1 MKVFVQFLFFAFIAG
16 FVHGQQTHFIKYA
29 TQDGLAQ
36 SQVRAIAQD
45 RSGYL
50 WLGTLNGLSRF
61 DGFSFRNFSTKDGLP
76 SNQINSLYQG
86 NKALWIGTTGAICKK
101 QGADFQSLNFPD
113 SLQLSRIQCMMD
125 DGDGGLWIGL
135 DGNGLLHHKDSAF
148 KHFGKNNG
156 LANGF
161 IRVLKKTAAGELLLG
176 TREGIFSFD
185 GRTFKPYLEDEIGD
199 ASVSDI
205 LISEGGLIL
214 ISTFGN
220 GVFKIE
226 NENLSNF
233 RIENSDVPNHV
244 RSITQT
250 GVDEFYFG
258 SKSGLF
264 KLSGVK
270 SEPRKIEGL
279 EYENVKILYTDRE
292 SNLWVGTD
300 GQGLLQ
306 KAGDAFSLHTIS
318 DGMHSDLI
326 LSICPLDSSGLAFGS
341 YDNGIAI
348 KHGNQFE
355 PYPFNNKLPSKTVWA
370 LQSSEDGTL
379 WAGTSLGLAR
389 EKGGVVE
396 IISEE
401 KGLPVTEITSL
412 LYRDGLCW
420 VGGAQGL
427 AQVNRRGEVIK
438 VFSKADGFD
447 GKKVRSIAS
456 DGETTWIG
464 AEGKLFRYQ
473 DNQFKS
479 LWINNE
485 ETTAVYAVSK
495 GPNGNI
501 WVGTSNGLY
510 IANRELT
517 QIERRDF
524 SENISAN
531 NVNFIVALKD
541 ESMAVGT
548 NNGLYVISETQTR
561 HFSNFEG
568 LKSAESNQNSAY
580 LRGNNLWFGTTAG
593 TVKFDVD
600 KKNRKDLKAP
610 EANISSIELF
620 LEEPNWDQFADS
632 ISTQSGLPVNP
643 VLPHHQNYFTFHFA
657 GISLSNPKKVRYR
670 YKLEGVDENWLGPTS
685 SSTATYAY
693 LPHDDYE
700 FVVECFSESNP
711 DLVSTA
717 SFSFSIT
724 PPFYLTPW
732 FFTLCAI
739 VVLGILFAF
748 YQNRIRKEREKR
760 ANLQLQFQSR
770 LMELES
776 QSLNSSMNRHFIF
789 NALNSIQY
797 YINMQDR
804 KSANKY
810 LTSFAKLI
818 RKNLDS
824 SQENQTS
831 LKDEIERLELYLSL
845 EQMRFQGKFEYK
857 INIDPDVDDE
867 AVSIPSM
874 MLQPFLENSIW
885 HGILPSKN
893 VGQIKLDITSHKNHI
908 TIEITDDG
916 IGLDESLARK
926 AFSNGNGHTSKGIDI
941 TQNRMTLY
949 KRMTGLDYEVIGPIN
964 ATDELGKNVG
974 TKVIIHLPKNQN
986 KVNPKINPQ
995 VVWEN

>member
-1 MKVFVQFLFFAFIAG
+1 MKRLVHFLFFVFITG
-16 FVHGQQTHFIKYA
+16 FAHSQQTHFIKYS

-61 DGFSFRNFSTKDGLP
+61 DGFSFKNYSTKDGLP

-86 NKALWIGTTGAICKK
+86 STALWIGTTGAICKK
-101 QGADFQSLNFPD
+101 QGSDFHSFDFPD
-113 SLQLSRIQCMMD
+113 SLQLSRIQCMID
-125 DGDGGLWIGL
+125 DGEGGLWIGL
-135 DGNGLLHHKDSAF
+135 DGNGLLHYKDSTF
-148 KHFGKNNG
+148 KHFGKKNG

-161 IRVLKKTAAGELLLG
+161 IRVLKKTADGKLLLG
-176 TREGIFSFD
+176 TREGIYSFD
-185 GRTFKPYLEDEIGD
+185 GKFFKPYLESDVGS

-205 LISEGGLIL
+205 LISKRGLTL

-220 GVFKIE
+220 GVFTVE
-226 NENLSNF
+226 NNRVANF
-233 RIENSDVPNHV
+233 RVENSSMPNHV

-250 GVDEFYFG
+250 GANEFYFG

-264 KLSGVK
+264 KLSEAHIK
-270 SEPRKIEGL
+270 PRKIQGL
-279 EYENVKILYTDRE
+279 EYENVKILFTDRE

-348 KHGNQFE
+348 KDGSRFE
-355 PYPFNNKLPSKTVWA
+355 PYPFNDKLPSKTVWA
-370 LQSSEDGTL
+370 LQSSEDGAL
-379 WAGTSLGLAR
+379 WAGTSLGLVR
-389 EKGGVVE
+389 EKNGLVKRIG
-396 IISEE
+396 EE
-401 KGLPVTEITSL
+401 EGLPIKEITAL
-412 LYRDGLCW
+412 HYRDRICW
-420 VGGAQGL
+420 VGGAEGL
-427 AQVNRRGEVIK
+427 AQLNVSGEVIK
-438 VFSKADGFD
+438 VFSTTDGFD
-447 GKKVRSIAS
+447 GKKVRSIVQ
-456 DGETTWIG
+456 DRETIWIG
-464 AEGKLFRYQ
+464 AEGKLFRYVN
-473 DNQFKS
+473 DEFKS
-479 LWINNE
+479 LWINSE
-485 ETTAVYAVSK
+485 ETTAIYAVAK
-495 GPNGNI
+495 GPSGNI

-510 IANRELT
+510 IADPELT

-524 SENISAN
+524 SVNISAN

-548 NNGLYVISETQTR
+548 NNGLYVISENQTR

-580 LRGNNLWFGTTAG
+580 LRDNNLWFGTTAG

-600 KKNRKDLKAP
+600 KKNRKDSKAP
-610 EANISSIELF
+610 EVNISAIELF
-620 LEEPNWDQFADS
+620 LEEPDWEKYVDS
-632 ISTQSGLPVNP
+632 ISTRSGLPVNP
-643 VLPHHQNYFTFHFA
+643 VVPHHQNYFTFHFA

-670 YKLEGVDENWLGPTS
+670 YKLEGVDDNWLGPTA

-693 LPHDDYE
+693 LPHGEYE
-700 FVVECFSESNP
+700 FVIECFSESNP

-732 FFTLCAI
+732 FFALCAI
-739 VVLGILFAF
+739 AVLSILFAF

-845 EQMRFQGKFEYK
+845 EQMRFQGKFEYE
-857 INIDPDVDDE
+857 INMDPDVDDE

-885 HGILPSKN
+885 HGILPSKKM
-893 VGQIKLDITSHKNHI
+893 GQIMLDITSHQNHI
-908 TIEITDDG
+908 TIEIIDNG
-916 IGLDESLARK
+916 IGLDASMAKK
-926 AFSNGNGHTSKGIDI
+926 AYSNGNGHTSKGIDI

-949 KRMTGLDYEVIGPIN
+949 KRMTGLDYEVTGPIN
-964 ATDELGKNVG
+964 AKDELGKNVG

-986 KVNPKINPQ
+986 DFNPKINSQ

>member
-1 MKVFVQFLFFAFIAG
+1 MRS
-16 FVHGQQTHFIKYA
+16 QQTHFIKYS

-61 DGFSFRNFSTKDGLP
+61 DGFSFKNYSTKDGLP

-86 NKALWIGTTGAICKK
+86 ETALWIGTTGAICKK
-101 QGADFQSLNFPD
+101 QGSDFRSFNFPD
-113 SLQLSRIQCMMD
+113 SLQHSRLQCMID
-125 DGDGGLWIGL
+125 DGKGGLWIGL
-135 DGNGLLHHKDSAF
+135 DGSGLLHFNDSIF
-148 KHFGKNNG
+148 THFGAQNG
-156 LANGF
+156 LKNGF
-161 IRVLKKTAAGELLLG
+161 IRALKKTAGNEILLG
-176 TREGIFSFD
+176 TREGICVFD
-185 GRTFKPYLEDEIGD
+185 GAIFKPYLESKLGGM
-199 ASVSDI
+199 SVSDI
-205 LISEGGLIL
+205 VITDDRLTL

-220 GVFKIE
+220 GVFAFE
-226 NENLSNF
+226 NDRLLNF
-233 RIENSDVPNHV
+233 RVENSILPNHV

-250 GVDEFYFG
+250 SENEFYFG
-258 SKSGLF
+258 SKSGLY
-264 KLSGVK
+264 KWNETDSK
-270 SEPRKIEGL
+270 PTKIQGL
-279 EYENVKILYTDRE
+279 EYENVKILFTDRE

-306 KAGDAFSLHTIS
+306 KAGDAFTLHTTS

-326 LSICPLDSSGLAFGS
+326 LSICSLDSSGLVFGS

-348 KHGNQFE
+348 KYGNRFE
-355 PYPFNNKLPSKTVWA
+355 PYPYNDQLPSKTVWA
-370 LQSSEDGTL
+370 LQSGENGAL
-379 WAGTSLGLAR
+379 WVGTSLGLIW
-389 EKGGVVE
+389 EKNGDVKRIGQAE
-396 IISEE
+396 
-401 KGLPVTEITSL
+401 GLPVNEITAL
-412 LYRDGLCW
+412 LCSDKICW
-420 VGGAQGL
+420 VGGAEGL
-427 AQVNRRGEVIK
+427 AQLNERGEVIK
-438 VFSKADGFD
+438 VFSAADGFD
-447 GKKVRSIAS
+447 GKKVRSIVKV
-456 DGETTWIG
+456 DNTTWIA
-464 AEGKLFRYQ
+464 AEGKLFRYA
-473 DNQFKS
+473 NGQFKS
-479 LWINNE
+479 MWINNE
-485 ETTAVYAVSK
+485 ETTALYTVCE
-495 GPNGNI
+495 GPEGNI

-510 IANRELT
+510 IANPELT
-517 QIERRDF
+517 QINRKDF

-531 NVNFIVALKD
+531 NVNFIVSIKD

-548 NNGLYVISETQTR
+548 NNGLYVIKEDQTR

-593 TVKFDVD
+593 TVKFNVD
-600 KKNRKDLKAP
+600 KKDRQDTKAP
-610 EANISSIELF
+610 EVNISAIELF
-620 LEEPNWDQFADS
+620 LEEPNWEKFADS
-632 ISTQSGLPVNP
+632 ISTRSGLPVDP
-643 VLPHHQNYFTFHFA
+643 IVPHHQNYFTFHFA

-670 YKLEGVDENWLGPTS
+670 YKLAGVDENWLGPTS

-693 LPHDDYE
+693 LPHGDYE
-700 FVVECFSESNP
+700 FLIECFSESNP
-711 DLVSTA
+711 ELVSKA

-732 FFTLCAI
+732 FFALSAI
-739 VVLGILFAF
+739 AVLSVLFAF

-845 EQMRFQGKFEYK
+845 EQMRFQGKFEYE
-857 INIDPDVDDE
+857 INIDPDVDEE
-867 AVSIPSM
+867 AISIPSM

-885 HGILPSKN
+885 HGILPSKK

-908 TIEITDDG
+908 TIEITDNG
-916 IGLDESLARK
+916 IGLDASLAKK
-926 AFSNGNGHTSKGIDI
+926 AYSNGNGHTSKGIDI
-941 TQNRMTLY
+941 TQNRMSLY
-949 KRMTGLDYEVIGPIN
+949 KRMTGLDYEVSGPVN
-964 ATDELGKNVG
+964 AKDQMGENAG
-974 TKVIIHLPKNQN
+974 TKVIIHLPRNQN
-986 KVNPKINPQ
+986 QVNPKINPQ